1 MSEAAAALGAAQA
14 AAASRLQALLEA
26 AATEV
31 SPSVAAALH
40 APREAVRA
48 TLCSDGPDL
57 SCHAPVA
64 AWRRLLAAAADAAPD
79 CECGVFRLPPDPP
92 ALPAGVALVTRGP
105 LGALRRR
112 EYRSPA
118 ALAEAWLEAAGEGG
132 ALAALCADARCAP
145 GGALRFTTRAQAAA
159 QRAAGRL
166 ACRLCGSY
174 FAERRGLRDHSQV
187 AHGAPYEE
195 SLQAVRA
202 AQQALLPIPPPRPPC
217 GAVAADGAVRDAL
230 CDETLADALAARAAE
245 AQRLRNALPPGLA
258 AARDG
263 DVRALQALLSAGW
276 DPRAEADRHGSSA
289 LLWAAGGGHLEAC
302 RLLVAHGCLPAAA
315 QKRDGRTALHWAAR
329 NGHVDVVAWLVR
341 DCGCDPDAATRDG
354 TTPLHWAAHGGHLR
368 VLTWLLEEGGAD
380 CGARNA
386 YGCNAGQWAAQAGDV
401 AVCDWLLR
409 RGLDWRVLNRNG
421 HSALHKAAVKGRA
434 DVCRWLL
441 SAPRLGAEHMQPD
454 GDGNTPASM
463 AAAEG
468 FTELADWLAK
478 AAKEAIAAENA
489 AHVALQD

>member
-1 MSEAAAALGAAQA
+1 MTEAAAALGAAQA

-26 AATEV
+26 AAAEV
-31 SPSVAAALH
+31 CPSVAAALRS
-40 APREAVRA
+40 PREAVKA
-48 TLCSDGPDL
+48 TLCADGPDL
-57 SCHAPVA
+57 RCHAPVA
-64 AWRRLLAAAADAAPD
+64 AWRRLLATAEAPADGQ
-79 CECGVFRLPPDPP
+79 CGAFRLPDGG
-92 ALPAGVALVTRGP
+92 GVAVVTRGP

-112 EYRSPA
+112 EYRGAA
-118 ALAEAWLEAAGEGG
+118 ALAEAWLDAAGDAG
-132 ALAALCADARCAP
+132 ALSALCADARAAP

-166 ACRLCGSY
+166 ACRLCGYY
-174 FAERRGLRDHSQV
+174 FAERRGLRDHCQV

-202 AQQALLPIPPPRPPC
+202 AQQALLPIPPPRPLLSD
-217 GAVAADGAVRDAL
+217 VRAADDAAAPLADAL
-230 CDETLADALAARAAE
+230 SDDALAGALAARAAE
-245 AQRLRNALPPGLA
+245 AQRARNALPPGLA

-263 DVRALQALLSAGW
+263 DVGALQALLAAGW
-276 DPRAEADRHGSSA
+276 DPRAEADRHGSNA

-302 RLLVAHGCLPAAA
+302 RLLAAQGCSPSAA

-329 NGHVDVVAWLVR
+329 NGHVAVVAWLVR
-341 DCGCDPDAATRDG
+341 DCGCDADVATRDG
-354 TTPLHWAAHGGHLR
+354 TTPLHWAAHGGHVAVMR
-368 VLTWLLEEGGAD
+368 WLLDEGRAD

-409 RGLDWRVLNRNG
+409 RGLDWRVLNANG

-434 DVCRWLL
+434 AVCRWLL
-441 SAPRLGAEHMQPD
+441 DAPRLGKEHMQPD

-468 FTELADWLAK
+468 HHDLAEWLAQ
-478 AAKEAIAAENA
+478 AALRA
-489 AHVALQD
+489 Q